1 MNEILFISLMVFVM
15 LLNLLAFRLGKTYMF
30 ILIALYAVVMNIF
43 VIKQFT
49 LFGMAITGGNAMYGA
64 IFLLTDLLSEHYGK
78 KEAFK
83 SVWIGFAAMLFFV
96 VITQVI
102 IAFTPNEFDFAHQA
116 LVTLFSVI
124 PRILFGSF
132 LAYLI
137 AQNLDVF
144 LFNKIKQFTKGKFL
158 FLRNNGST
166 LVSQFIDSIIF
177 TAVGLTTFSFLP
189 IAGVIPFEVFWEVTL
204 LTYFIKVVIAAVD
217 TPFIY
222 LSYYIKPK
230 ELKA

>member
-1 MNEILFISLMVFVM
+1 MLFVM
-15 LLNLLAFRLGKTYMF
+15 LLNLVAFRFGKSYMF
-30 ILIALYAVVMNIF
+30 ILIALYALVMNIF
-43 VIKQFT
+43 VVKQFT

-78 KEAFK
+78 KVAFK
-83 SVWIGFAAMLFFV
+83 AVAVGFLSMLFFV
-96 VITQVI
+96 IVTQLI
-102 IAFTPNEFDFAHQA
+102 IAFVPNEHDFAHGA

-144 LFNKIKQFTKGKFL
+144 LYNKIREWTKGRFL

-166 LVSQFIDSIIF
+166 IVSQFVDSIIF
-177 TAVGLTTFSFLP
+177 TAVGLTAFSFLP
-189 IAGVIPFEVFWEVTL
+189 FEGIIPTEIFWEVAM
-204 LTYFIKVVIAAVD
+204 LTYFIKVVIAVVD

-222 LSYYIKPK
+222 LSYLIKPK
-230 ELKA
+230 KLQ